1 MSSLFEF
8 KMIVAVS
15 VVKSIDKFVIYLTF
29 MTLFRR
35 EVIIRDVTLPKF
47 GLMPTNPE
55 IWANSN
61 QTLVCLL
68 NFTIFI
74 KSK

>member
-15 VVKSIDKFVIYLTF
+15 VAKSIDKFVIYMTF

-35 EVIIRDVTLPKF
+35 EVIIRDVNTPK
-47 GLMPTNPE
+47 
-55 IWANSN
+55 IWVDAYQPRN
-61 QTLVCLL
+61 LG
-68 NFTIFI
+68 
-74 KSK
+74 

>member
-8 KMIVAVS
+8 KMIVVVS

-35 EVIIRDVTLPKF
+35 EVIIRDVNTPK
-47 GLMPTNPE
+47 
-55 IWANSN
+55 IWVDAYQPRN
-61 QTLVCLL
+61 LG
-68 NFTIFI
+68 
-74 KSK
+74 